1 MLEWSF
7 EHLHHVVLTNNVNSL
22 SAMSIS
28 VTGTSSR
35 IALLAESNR
44 FTLLNWS
51 HNFQFSTI
59 DSQLQINFWVPSLTG
74 FLCLYFQFL
83 GFVCTFLQSHNYCQ
97 ITALYLQSTSLVTV
111 PSLGY
116 SQLNHFWQWIVF
128 LLGESSISRAY
139 THILT
144 TIHTQTTVKVI
155 TCLTVTW
162 KISKQTWVV
171 TLFWQNLWHFC

>member
-51 HNFQFSTI
+51 YNFQFSTI
-59 DSQLQINFWVPSLTG
+59 ATDKFLGAISNWFLVLVFSVSW
-74 FLCLYFQFL
+74 LCLHIFTIPQLLPNYSFIFTIDELRHSTITWLQPTESFLAMNRSYLVNRPSQEHTPTYWRQF
-83 GFVCTFLQSHNYCQ
+83 THR
-97 ITALYLQSTSLVTV
+97 
-111 PSLGY
+111 
-116 SQLNHFWQWIVF
+116 
-128 LLGESSISRAY
+128 LLWR
-139 THILT
+139 L
-144 TIHTQTTVKVI
+144 
-155 TCLTVTW
+155 
-162 KISKQTWVV
+162 
-171 TLFWQNLWHFC
+171 